1 MNTTIF
7 LTAVGSV
14 LLLVGV
20 VYSIKAWNTRPVL
33 TPEQNAQR
41 ISDGFAPFTAPMLVS
56 GIGVVAGLFVLA
68 MALLPLALK

>member
-7 LTAVGSV
+7 LTTIGSV

-20 VYSIKAWNTRPVL
+20 VYSVKAWNMRPVL

-41 ISDGFAPFTAPMLVS
+41 IRDDISPFTAPMLVS

-68 MALLPLALK
+68 IALLPLVLN

>member
-7 LTAVGSV
+7 LATVGSI

-41 ISDGFAPFTAPMLVS
+41 ISDDVSPFTAPMLVS
-56 GIGVVAGLFVLA
+56 GVGVVAGLFVLA
-68 MALLPLALK
+68 IALLPLVLK